1 MECWNGLSSSD
12 LFYGEAEGGDLGPLA
27 AWGVDE
33 FDRTAIR
40 SELVF
45 GFPAAGANGWYPP
58 ASSEAVPFG
67 SDAGGP
73 GGGVPRSQS
82 RCVAAHDCS
91 ATEAGTIDDQS
102 RGAP

>member
-33 FDRTAIR
+33 FDRTAVR

-45 GFPAAGANGWYPP
+45 DLSAAGANGRRCPEV
-58 ASSEAVPFG
+58 SEQVC
-67 SDAGGP
+67 
-73 GGGVPRSQS
+73 
-82 RCVAAHDCS
+82 RCARLL
-91 ATEAGTIDDQS
+91 GN
-102 RGAP
+102 